1 MHDIRKTPVFGYLR
15 TENTYQEEIDEID
28 GLVVVNETTAVDEQI
43 VLGAICHCNL
53 LWNRQRKE
61 SRDNRRQERKEKR
74 NCIKT

>member
-53 LWNRQRKE
+53 LWNLHLLLVFIAGYIPARKFYL
-61 SRDNRRQERKEKR
+61 RV
-74 NCIKT
+74 